1 MLKLNILN
9 RHEIEFSYV
18 VLLDDY
24 WDLRGKTLDKFNE
37 WVDTKQWNDTKKFTA
52 KMRVGFALEI
62 HCPDKFYEFVKE

>member
-9 RHEIEFSYV
+9 RNGIEFSYI

-24 WDLRGKTLDKFNE
+24 WDFRGETKEQFLR
-37 WVDTKQWNDTKKFTA
+37 WIDTKSWKDGAKTTA
-52 KMRVGFALEI
+52 RYRVQFALEL